1 MRRII
6 RLEKKPYFLS
16 YASAGGYEEK
26 CGPLGDFFDISS
38 EDDLFGQ
45 KTAEEAESEMA
56 RRCLNT
62 ALKKCA
68 LSHSALDV
76 LLAGDLENQCNAS
89 SAGLFS
95 FGIPYV
101 SLLRLLDLHRGYNA
115 SITLSLNHR
124 YDTRRGSYV
133 LTQQCRGKAIQ
144 NTPRIRRA
152 KTALG
157 TVDGDRRRCIYNE

>member
-6 RLEKKPYFLS
+6 RLDKKPYFLS

-45 KTAEEAESEMA
+45 RTAEEAESEMA

-76 LLAGDLENQCNAS
+76 LLAGDLERDH
-89 SAGLFS
+89 
-95 FGIPYV
+95 V
-101 SLLRLLDLHRGYNA
+101 LRPELIRKP
-115 SITLSLNHR
+115 LSDH
-124 YDTRRGSYV
+124 
-133 LTQQCRGKAIQ
+133 C
-144 NTPRIRRA
+144 RRA
-152 KTALG
+152 AERAEG
-157 TVDGDRRRCIYNE
+157 CRRVLIGNDPGAA